1 MSANDELQ
9 AHTCEKILQEYG
21 DIANNV
27 AQSKVQD
34 LTEQWKKGEL
44 ERGWYYVKKLLRGR
58 YVVDFYYGN
67 DVDRWMDNYDEEI
80 KEVLAPVPS
89 YEEWKT
95 VFNCANKYEV
105 EYIECAN
112 DYENVKKENQQL
124 KELLKESAAYVK
136 SVVMVANDCKEYEV
150 AKKHNK
156 LFMDICEAI
165 GEKK

>member
-1 MSANDELQ
+1 M
-9 AHTCEKILQEYG
+9 T
-21 DIANNV
+21 
-27 AQSKVQD
+27 

-44 ERGWYYVKKLLRGR
+44 KEGWYYVLCEDEMVMLEWEGD
-58 YVVDFYYGN
+58 YFLSG
-67 DVDRWMDNYDEEI
+67 DVPLTGDGDVYI

-89 YEEWKT
+89 YEEWQK
-95 VFNCANKYEV
+95 VLNIDFNNEV
-105 EYIECAN
+105 LRL
-112 DYENVKKENQQL
+112 ENAKL

-136 SVVMVANDCKEYEV
+136 SVVVVANDCKEYEV

>member
-9 AHTCEKILQEYG
+9 AHTCEKMLEFCG
-21 DIANNV
+21 DVANNV
-27 AQSKVQD
+27 AQTKVQD
-34 LTEQWKKGEL
+34 LTEQWEKGEL
-44 ERGWYYVKKLLRGR
+44 EVDQYYYVKYADGSVEIQL
-58 YVVDFYYGN
+58 YVGGFLM
-67 DVDRWMDNYDEEI
+67 RTDN
-80 KEVLAPVPS
+80 KVVEVLVPVPS

-124 KELLKESAAYVK
+124 KELLKECREWIEFLDVK
-136 SVVMVANDCKEYEV
+136 MKAEKSPKNSMCFEVMLLKIDN
-150 AKKHNK
+150 
-156 LFMDICEAI
+156 AI